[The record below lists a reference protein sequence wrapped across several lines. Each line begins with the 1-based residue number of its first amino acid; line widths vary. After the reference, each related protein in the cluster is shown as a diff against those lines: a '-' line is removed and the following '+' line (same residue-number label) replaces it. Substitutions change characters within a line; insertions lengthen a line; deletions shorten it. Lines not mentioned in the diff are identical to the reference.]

1 MADENNKKKGG
12 YGKIHE
18 HPKANTAGFAQNPQ
32 NMGKRKPSI
41 KRAIE
46 NMLAGDGV
54 IAMPKSRLVREDDE
68 FYYLRVPNEE
78 ALATKLMNLAMS
90 RGGHVSLKAI
100 EMIMQRTDGLIPKEQ
115 DVQDLYEV
123 LSRFAIKD
131 DHGDDGTP
139 PIQSEKAALDRAED
153 IDFEELEDQ

>member
-1 MADENNKKKGG
+1 MADKGQEKKGG

-41 KRAIE
+41 KKAIE
-46 NMLAGDGV
+46 KMLAGDGV

-100 EMIMQRTDGLIPKEQ
+100 EMIMQRTDGIVPREQ

-131 DHGDDGTP
+131 DHGDAHVP
-139 PIQSEKAALDRAED
+139 PVTSEKEALDRAED
-153 IDFEELEDQ
+153 IDFEELADE